1 MKLHL
6 PLPLLIFL
14 LGSAPFVA
22 VAAQAIYDG
31 TSFWIA
37 AKTTVEE
44 LSELV
49 IHADISPSGASDI
62 TVNGDLTVTSPES
75 APHSLSLDTKEGAF
89 IVGSGG
95 SASFTGL
102 HDVSFS
108 GTTMGS
114 KKGGNTASQTTS
126 SWPVTGG
133 VYVGEGASL
142 SASGNSGSVSS
153 CGNGFSSTSSSSTG
167 SGGAAYFVAKYGTLD
182 LSHNAGGVNIS
193 DNTVTVNA
201 SGTEAYGAVYAS
213 EGSTVTMVGNAS
225 VTLNNNSITNVLRSA
240 CGAALY
246 AQYAPVT
253 ISGTTGMV
261 DISNNTARTTARSQ
275 ECYSGA
281 IGMAGAKSVLS
292 ITDNGAVRVSG
303 NSSIAEGTSANAGGG
318 AFRLDCGMEMTGN
331 GSVLFEN
338 NLAQSATY
346 QAKGG
351 AIKTA
356 YSSTA
361 AVNISRNGSVSF
373 IGNSAVG
380 LSTANQ
386 NRYGGAIYADMNL
399 ILADN
404 GEVLFSGNSARSGS
418 TTVNSY
424 NGTGGAIK
432 ANMSILISGND
443 SVLFEKNFEQ
453 RGSNVMLRSI
463 YQSSAVAGLQLQL
476 SAKEGSSITF
486 RDAVYSDLTAATS
499 RAVFNGSYDKTSGT
513 YTQTGSGDVIFSGAT
528 TRADLNAVKSS
539 LGLGNA
545 TSKEVSDSLR
555 SSISSES
562 AVLGGSLR
570 VEDEAVLE
578 LSKNLTVFGGA
589 TLSLSRGGYV
599 DEAKDLIVQSGGT
612 LSFCEAGEL
621 SAGSVTMGENSALLL
636 AGASNII
643 TANSFSMGA
652 GSVVSITL
660 NEAQLDDLA
669 ALTLVDVDVSEP
681 LLSGI
686 TLELNGFGQL
696 SSGSYKLFTIW
707 GTEEIDTYDTSG
719 FTLRGEGVDAGAFRW
734 DVAEQTL
741 FYDYVAAAADIIVDN
756 STEDLVIET
765 PTAGNLIVRDNQTA
779 TLNSALEAGGTAMGN
794 LIIEHGTA
802 AIGAGGSLSGK
813 VIFAADADESAR
825 TLVLATDT
833 TLTAVELQAATGNT
847 IHVEADSATVLNL
860 SGSGALD
867 KTGSG
872 ALVLS
877 GSESRVQG
885 ELAVESGRV
894 QLQEGASVKGESI
907 LLGSRG
913 RAAVT
918 AEILTD
924 TMSITPV
931 DGIGSILNNADIT
944 SDSTALGGAAELP
957 AQFDNI
963 LVRLTQE
970 TAYTLNDAVL
980 NGSHVELTESGATLQ
995 AANLVMDSTSALL
1008 AAEGVD
1014 ITLSGDNTLV
1024 VGAAAGG
1031 SALHQGLT
1039 FELHSSEQLDG
1050 VTLAAGSHLTLDLS
1064 ELLPGASP
1072 YVALFFKGL
1081 DSAAG
1086 DSALAPSSAY
1096 RLLETAQAD
1105 SGLTLYMEQVPE
1117 PATPAL
1123 FLCALGGLA
1132 RRRRR
1137 G

>member
-1 MKLHL
+1 MKLRL

-14 LGSAPFVA
+14 LGSAPLVA
-22 VAAQAIYDG
+22 VSAQAIYDS
-31 TSFWIA
+31 TSFWTA
-37 AKTTVEE
+37 AKTAAEAV
-44 LSELV
+44 SELV
-49 IHADISPSGASDI
+49 LHADISASGASEI
-62 TVNGDLTVTSPES
+62 TVNGDLTVTSAEN
-75 APHSLSLDTKEGAF
+75 APHSLSLDMKEGAF

-95 SASFTGL
+95 SATFTGL
-102 HDVSFS
+102 QDVSFG
-108 GTTMGS
+108 GTTTGS
-114 KKGGNTASQTTS
+114 QKGGNTATQALSY
-126 SWPVTGG
+126 WPVTGG

-153 CGNGFSSTSSSSTG
+153 CGNGFTGTTPSSSTG
-167 SGGAAYFVAKYGTLD
+167 SGGAAYFVAKRGTLD

-193 DNTVTVNA
+193 DNVITVNA
-201 SGTEAYGAVYAS
+201 SGTEAYGAIYAS
-213 EGSTVTMVGNAS
+213 EDSVVTMIGNAS
-225 VTLNNNSITNVLRSA
+225 VTLNNNSITNVLRGA
-240 CGAALY
+240 CGAAIY
-246 AQYAPVT
+246 ASYAPVT
-253 ISGTTGMV
+253 ISGTTGLV

-275 ECYSGA
+275 ESYSGA

-386 NRYGGAIYADMNL
+386 NRYGGAIYADMNI

-404 GEVLFSGNSARSGS
+404 GAVLFSGNSARSGS
-418 TTVNSY
+418 TSVNSY

-476 SAKEGSSITF
+476 SAKEGSNITF
-486 RDAVYSDLTAATS
+486 RDAIYSSLTATTS

-528 TRADLNAVKSS
+528 TRADLNAVKSA

-555 SSISSES
+555 SSIASES
-562 AVLGGSLR
+562 AVLGGCLR

-621 SAGSVTMGENSALLL
+621 SADIVSMGENSTLLL

-660 NEAQLDDLA
+660 NEARPDDLA

-686 TLELNGFGQL
+686 TLELNGFDQL

-707 GTEEIDTYDTSG
+707 GTEEITGYDTSA
-719 FTLRGEGVDAGAFRW
+719 FTLRGEGVDASAFRW
-734 DVAEQTL
+734 DVDEQTL
-741 FYDYVAAAADIIVDN
+741 FYDYVAAAADIIVD
-756 STEDLVIET
+756 SGSETTIVDT
-765 PTAGNLIVRDNQTA
+765 PTT
-779 TLNSALEAGGTAMGN
+779 GN
-794 LIIEHGTA
+794 LIIKHGSA
-802 AIGAGGSLSGK
+802 SIGEGGALSGK
-813 VIFAADADESAR
+813 VIFTEETAGTAR
-825 TLVLATDT
+825 TLELATAA
-833 TLTAVELQAATGNT
+833 TLEVELQAASRNA
-847 IHVEADSATVLNL
+847 ISVEADTATVQSI
-860 SGSGALD
+860 SGSGALA

-872 ALVLS
+872 TLVLS

-894 QLQEGASVKGESI
+894 QLQDGASVAGGSI

-913 RAAVT
+913 RASVT

-931 DGIGSILNNADIT
+931 NGIGSILNSADIS
-944 SDSTALGGAAELP
+944 SDSTALGGTAELP

-980 NGSHVELTESGATLQ
+980 HGSRVELAENGASLQ

-1008 AAEGVD
+1008 AAEGAG
-1014 ITLSGDNTLV
+1014 ITISGDNTLV
-1024 VGAAAGG
+1024 V
-1031 SALHQGLT
+1031 SATACGTELHQGLT
-1039 FELHSSEQLDG
+1039 FELHSSEQLNG
-1050 VTLAAGSHLTLDLS
+1050 VTLAAGSHLTIDLS

-1081 DSAAG
+1081 DSTA
-1086 DSALAPSSAY
+1086 DNTAPGLSSAY
-1096 RLLETAQAD
+1096 RLMETAHAD
-1105 SGLTLYMEQVPE
+1105 DGMTLYLEQVPE
-1117 PATPAL
+1117 PAVPAL
-1123 FLCALGGLA
+1123 LLCVLGGLA
-1132 RRRRR
+1132 RRRRI
-1137 G
+1137 